1 MAAHDQTGRPGIA
14 GRSGELGDAMKRVF
28 RPFADPD
35 TYWAFVYYLGTVV
48 LGSLGLALL
57 IAGWTITI
65 ALSITPLVV
74 VVLIG
79 FGLAVGYL
87 AAAEGGLARGLL
99 DVNVRPAVGVSGTG
113 FWGRGFA
120 VLRAETFW
128 KQQAHLFLAWLV
140 AVVALAPFS
149 LGFQTL
155 AIPFYYQAVD
165 GADLFGWT
173 IDTFG
178 EALLAVLIG
187 LGLLATGIYLLV
199 PLRKLSRGLATRL
212 LAGEADRIVQ
222 SPEEVSARRLRA
234 LTITALI
241 TTSVVVVLILIW
253 SLTTP
258 DGYFWPIWPLL
269 SLALVVGIPGW
280 IVLALERRE
289 PARYALDS
297 KALAIQIGVSAVLL
311 GFLVGVWAVAGNGY
325 FWPMWPALG
334 LALAAAIHGA
344 VTYGRREHRIRR
356 LEETRAG
363 AVDVQESE
371 LRRIER
377 DLHDGAQARLVALGM
392 SLGMAEQALEKD
404 PEAVRALL
412 AEARQGAGEA
422 LQELRDLARG
432 IRPPL
437 LTDRGLGPAISA
449 FTARTPVP
457 ITLSLDVPDRY
468 PSAVE
473 TAAYFT
479 VAEAL
484 ANAIKHANAKR
495 IEIRIEAQGG
505 MLVAEVLDDGVG
517 GADANGRGF
526 VGLRQRAEALD
537 GTLHVESPV
546 GGPTRVRVELPCGS

>member
-1 MAAHDQTGRPGIA
+1 
-14 GRSGELGDAMKRVF
+14 MKRML
-28 RPFADPD
+28 RPFTDSA
-35 TYWAFVYYLGTVV
+35 TYRAFVYYLGTVA

-65 ALSITPLVV
+65 VLSITPLVV
-74 VVLIG
+74 LVLIG

-87 AAAEGGLARGLL
+87 AAAEARLARGLL
-99 DVNVRPAVGVSGTG
+99 EVNVRPAGLARGTG

-128 KQQAHLFLAWLV
+128 KQQAHLLLAWLV
-140 AVVALAPFS
+140 AVIALMPFS
-149 LGFQTL
+149 LGLQTL
-155 AIPFYYQAVD
+155 AIPFYYDAVD
-165 GADLFGWT
+165 NVEMFAWS

-178 EALLAVLIG
+178 EALLTVPIG
-187 LGLLATGIYLLV
+187 LVLLAAGIYLLV
-199 PLRKLSRGLATRL
+199 PLRRLSRRLATRL
-212 LAGEADRIVQ
+212 LADDAERIVR
-222 SPEEVSARRLRA
+222 SPAEVSARRLRA

-241 TTSVVVVLILIW
+241 TTSVVFVLILIW

-280 IVLALERRE
+280 IVLVLERPE

-311 GFLVGVWAVAGNGY
+311 GFLIGVWAVTGGGY

-392 SLGMAEQALEKD
+392 SLGMAEQALEED

-412 AEARQGAGEA
+412 AEARLDAGVA

-449 FTARTPVP
+449 LTARTPVP
-457 ITLSLDVPDRY
+457 VTLSMDVPDRY

-484 ANAIKHANAKR
+484 ANAIKHADAKH
-495 IEIRIEAQGG
+495 IEIRIEARGG
-505 MLVAEVLDDGVG
+505 MLVVDVADDGVG
-517 GADANGRGF
+517 GADATERGF

-537 GTLHVESPV
+537 GTLRVESPI
-546 GGPTRVRVELPCGS
+546 GGPTRVRVELPCAS